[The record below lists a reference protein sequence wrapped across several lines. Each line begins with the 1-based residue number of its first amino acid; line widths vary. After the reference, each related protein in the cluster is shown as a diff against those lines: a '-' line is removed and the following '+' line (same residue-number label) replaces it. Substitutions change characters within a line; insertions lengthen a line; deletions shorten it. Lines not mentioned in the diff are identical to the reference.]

1 MLWVLLA
8 VLIVAVVGLY
18 LLRERG
24 VGRGDSTRDAPE
36 LSAGDAGLR
45 EGDSGLR
52 TDDPRSP
59 AHDQGFLA
67 DDPRHRAGGPATA
80 HPASSDPSAPRTDFP
95 PERTPEPLS
104 PAHHTLTQLNQ
115 ALDVHTPR
123 TEAARQALEAA
134 ADRRR
139 VAGFLLARADTE
151 QAELT
156 AREGL
161 YYIRAA
167 RVAMRMDPGP
177 EPTPLPAQSEAGE
190 ISEARTRTFR
200 GHRID
205 LSPTPSP
212 TTPHHHPGG
221 RVADRLIP
229 AGWYSEQW
237 WRPALATGAWPPGS
251 DALFTALFSDEAPE
265 PPRPGAGIG
274 LDRKEPTT
282 AAPSEPGRRPTSV
295 PPLPGSPAP
304 RSSRPLDTVPPTPDQ
319 AAGPTPPVPGPSA
332 DSTPADDDRTSPRS
346 APEDAHSPQDSTP
359 DRHGTRAD
367 GPDPARRDL
376 PYDDPQYRANG
387 YGITA
392 DHPAPGNNGV
402 EYHGATRNGHRP
414 HGPRGYEDLGGYEG
428 GAYDPGGLDPP
439 Y

>member
-8 VLIVAVVGLY
+8 VLIVAVAGLY

-24 VGRGDSTRDAPE
+24 VGRGGSAGDDPE
-36 LSAGDAGLR
+36 LSVGDPELSRGDPELSVSDPGLRAGDP
-45 EGDSGLR
+45 
-52 TDDPRSP
+52 TSP
-59 AHDQGFLA
+59 AHERGLLADAPGHRA
-67 DDPRHRAGGPATA
+67 DDPPMPRPGTSDSPAPT
-80 HPASSDPSAPRTDFP
+80 PRIGF
-95 PERTPEPLS
+95 TPEHAPGPLS
-104 PAHHTLTQLNQ
+104 PAHHALTQLNQ

-139 VAGFLLARADTE
+139 VAGFLLARAETE

-167 RVAMRMDPGP
+167 RVAMRMNPGP
-177 EPTPLPAQSEAGE
+177 ELTPLPAQTEAGE
-190 ISEARTRTFR
+190 IPEARTRTFR

-205 LSPTPSP
+205 LSPHPSP

-221 RVADRLIP
+221 RIADRLIP

-251 DALFTALFSDEAPE
+251 DSLFTALFSDAPQ

-274 LDRKEPTT
+274 LDRKEP
-282 AAPSEPGRRPTSV
+282 AEPGRPPTSA
-295 PPLPGSPAP
+295 PPAQSQPAEPPSFPVTGPAGDHPANPNSATESKAPPPERDSPPHHNEPHPG
-304 RSSRPLDTVPPTPDQ
+304 
-319 AAGPTPPVPGPSA
+319 
-332 DSTPADDDRTSPRS
+332 
-346 APEDAHSPQDSTP
+346 
-359 DRHGTRAD
+359 
-367 GPDPARRDL
+367 GPDPTQRDL

-392 DHPAPGNNGV
+392 AHPAPGNNGA
-402 EYHGATRNGHRP
+402 EYNGATRNGHRP

-428 GAYDPGGLDPP
+428 GAYDSGGLDPP

>member
-8 VLIVAVVGLY
+8 VLIVAVLGLY

-24 VGRGDSTRDAPE
+24 LGRADSADVARESATDEPEAADTR
-36 LSAGDAGLR
+36 G
-45 EGDSGLR
+45 
-52 TDDPRSP
+52 
-59 AHDQGFLA
+59 
-67 DDPRHRAGGPATA
+67 RHRDPVAADPGSPFDGSDTAEPGYARRATA
-80 HPASSDPSAPRTDFP
+80 APAL
-95 PERTPEPLS
+95 EPLS
-104 PAHHTLTQLNQ
+104 PAHRTLTQLSQ
-115 ALDVHTPR
+115 ALGVHTPR

-139 VAGFLLARADTE
+139 VAGFLLARADLE

-161 YYIRAA
+161 FYIRAA
-167 RVAMRMDPGP
+167 RIAMRMDPGQELP
-177 EPTPLPAQSEAGE
+177 PLPAQTEAGE
-190 ISEARTRTFR
+190 VPETRTRTYR
-200 GHRID
+200 GTRIT
-205 LSPTPSP
+205 LSPSPSP
-212 TTPHHHPGG
+212 ATPHHHPGG
-221 RVADRLIP
+221 RIADRLIP

-237 WRPALATGAWPPGS
+237 WRPALATGAWPPGT
-251 DALFTALFSDEAPE
+251 DALFTALFADE

-274 LDRKEPTT
+274 LDRKDPATPTAPALT
-282 AAPSEPGRRPTSV
+282 SPTSAPSPPPASPVPSPAPAQAPPVPGLAPAPVPPVPGPAPAPAPPVLDPTPTPE

-304 RSSRPLDTVPPTPDQ
+304 PET
-319 AAGPTPPVPGPSA
+319 AATGDNPTPPDSAEAPKVPI
-332 DSTPADDDRTSPRS
+332 
-346 APEDAHSPQDSTP
+346 PEQDSP
-359 DRHGTRAD
+359 AGAAD
-367 GPDPARRDL
+367 PTRRDL

-392 DHPAPGNNGV
+392 DHPAPGNNGAD
-402 EYHGATRNGHRP
+402 YNGATRNGHRP

>member
-8 VLIVAVVGLY
+8 VLIVAVLGLY

-24 VGRGDSTRDAPE
+24 VGRGDSPGGDPE
-36 LSAGDAGLR
+36 LSADESGPHAGDPSSSAHEPGLLADTPGHR
-45 EGDSGLR
+45 
-52 TDDPRSP
+52 
-59 AHDQGFLA
+59 A
-67 DDPRHRAGGPATA
+67 DDPTA
-80 HPASSDPSAPRTDFP
+80 ARPGSSDRSAPLRPGPAPRTGF
-95 PERTPEPLS
+95 TPEHTPGPLS

-161 YYIRAA
+161 FYIRAA

-177 EPTPLPAQSEAGE
+177 ELTPLPAQAEAGE
-190 ISEARTRTFR
+190 LSEARTRTFQ

-205 LSPTPSP
+205 LSPDPSP
-212 TTPHHHPGG
+212 ATPHHHPGG
-221 RVADRLIP
+221 RIADRLVP

-237 WRPALATGAWPPGS
+237 WRPALANGAWPPGS
-251 DALFTALFSDEAPE
+251 DALFTALFSDDAPE

-274 LDRKEPTT
+274 LDRKEPATP
-282 AAPSEPGRRPTSV
+282 AHSEPGRRPT
-295 PPLPGSPAP
+295 PAP
-304 RSSRPLDTVPPTPDQ
+304 PPPGRSPTPPFSRPLDTAPPTPGR
-319 AAGPTPPVPGPSA
+319 AAGPTPPAPGP
-332 DSTPADDDRTSPRS
+332 PADPIPPS
-346 APEDAHSPQDSTP
+346 APEAAPSPQDSTP
-359 DRHGTRAD
+359 DHRGTRAD
-367 GPDPARRDL
+367 GPDPAHRDL